1 MEEYESV
8 MKLNVVRPV
17 TVTNV
22 SRTAMGTFLVETDC
36 LLGGTPARWE
46 ARTVVSGEIH
56 GSDFAGEYGTA
67 VVAPPSVVP
76 AE

>member
-17 TVTNV
+17 TVTGV

-36 LLGGTPARWE
+36 LMGGAPAQWECRAVISGTFSVLHSVRWF
-46 ARTVVSGEIH
+46 SSI
-56 GSDFAGEYGTA
+56 Y
-67 VVAPPSVVP
+67 
-76 AE
+76 

>member
-17 TVTNV
+17 TVKDV

-46 ARTVVSGEIH
+46 ARTVVSGEKQ
-56 GSDFAGEYGTA
+56 
-67 VVAPPSVVP
+67 
-76 AE
+76 